1 MPDRH
6 VVLIHGA
13 WAGSWVWDGLLDG
26 LRDAGFKPHA
36 IDLPG
41 NGSDDTP
48 ASAVSLDLY
57 AAHVAALI
65 DRLEG
70 PVHLVAHSGG
80 GLTATA
86 VGERC
91 AERIAGVTYVAG
103 MMLPSSVSFADACAE
118 LVSTAPEVSGVGPFL
133 QRSVDGLGTRVPAE
147 IACALFFHDVPL
159 PQALAAAQRLCVQPD
174 GGRAVVTRWTNERF
188 GRLPRLYIE
197 CSTDRSVVPAVQR
210 WMQEQVP
217 GAERV
222 VLDCGHAPQLATPEA
237 LLAALLPF
245 FSRHPDSSSSRQHS

>member
-1 MPDRH
+1 MPERH

-26 LRDAGFKPHA
+26 LRSAGFTPHA
-36 IDLPG
+36 VDLPG

-48 ASAVSLDLY
+48 ATAVSLESY
-57 AAHVAALI
+57 AAHVCTLI
-65 DRLEG
+65 DQLEG
-70 PVHLVAHSGG
+70 PIQMVAHSGG
-80 GLTATA
+80 GMTATA
-86 VGERC
+86 VAEKR
-91 AERIAGVTYVAG
+91 AERIAGVSYVAG
-103 MMLPSSVSFADACAE
+103 MMLPSGLSFAEACAE

-133 QRSVDGLGTRVPAE
+133 QRSADGIGTRVPAE

-159 PQALAAAQRLCVQPD
+159 PQALAAAQRLGVQPD
-174 GGRAVVTRWTNERF
+174 SGRAVVARWTAERF

-210 WMQEQVP
+210 WMQELVP

-222 VLDCGHAPQLATPEA
+222 TLDCGHAPQLAAPDR
-237 LLAALLPF
+237 LLASLLPF
-245 FSRHPDSSSSRQHS
+245 FSHHPDPVF

>member
-26 LRDAGFKPHA
+26 IRAAGYTPHA
-36 IDLPG
+36 VDLPG

-48 ASAVSLDLY
+48 ASAVSLDVY

-65 DRLEG
+65 DRLDG
-70 PVHLVAHSGG
+70 PIQLVAHSGG

-86 VGERC
+86 VAELR
-91 AERIAGVTYVAG
+91 AERIAGVSYVAG
-103 MMLPSSVSFADACAE
+103 MMLPSGRSFAEACAE

-133 QRSVDGLGTRVPAE
+133 QRSADGLGTRVPSE

-159 PQALAAAQRLCVQPD
+159 PQALAAAEHLCPQPD
-174 GGRAVVTRWTNERF
+174 GGRAVVAHWTPERF

-197 CSTDRSVVPAVQR
+197 CSADRSVVPAVQK
-210 WMQEQVP
+210 WMQELVP
-217 GAERV
+217 GAERAT
-222 VLDCGHAPQLATPEA
+222 LNCGHAPQLAAPDA

-245 FSRHPDSSSSRQHS
+245 FSRHPDAC

>member
-1 MPDRH
+1 MPERH

-13 WAGSWVWDGLLDG
+13 WAGSWVWDDLLEG
-26 LRDAGFKPHA
+26 LRAAGYTPHA
-36 IDLPG
+36 VDLPG
-41 NGSDDTP
+41 NGSDDTH
-48 ASAVSLDLY
+48 ASAVSLDVY
-57 AAHVAALI
+57 ANYVAELI
-65 DRLEG
+65 DRLHG
-70 PVHLVAHSGG
+70 PVQLVAHSGG

-86 VGERC
+86 VAEQR

-103 MMLPSSVSFADACAE
+103 MMLPSGLPFAEACAE

-133 QRSVDGLGTRVPAE
+133 QRSIDGLGTRVPAE

-159 PQALAAAQRLCVQPD
+159 PQALAAAQRLGAQPD
-174 GGRAVVTRWTNERF
+174 GGRAVSARWTSERF

-197 CSTDRSVVPAVQR
+197 CSADRSVVPAVQK
-210 WMQEQVP
+210 WMQELVP

-222 VLDCGHAPQLATPEA
+222 TLACGHAPQLAAPDT

-245 FSRHPDSSSSRQHS
+245 FSRHPNTIF